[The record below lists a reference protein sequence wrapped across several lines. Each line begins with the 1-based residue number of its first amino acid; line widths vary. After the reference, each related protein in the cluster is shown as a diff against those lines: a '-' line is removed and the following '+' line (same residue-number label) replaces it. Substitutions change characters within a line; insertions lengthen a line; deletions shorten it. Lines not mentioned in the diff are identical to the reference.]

1 MQLNFLNIILTLF
14 IHELGWKRV
23 IVAQGPRQIIAGIT
37 VYALLKSAWT
47 DANGKYILKYSSC
60 KDYI

>member
-1 MQLNFLNIILTLF
+1 MLLTL
-14 IHELGWKRV
+14 IVYLGWKRV

-47 DANGKYILKYSSC
+47 DPNGMLIIGTKTLI
-60 KDYI
+60 I

>member
-1 MQLNFLNIILTLF
+1 MNLNNCIFLNNNNNI
-14 IHELGWKRV
+14 GWKKI

-47 DANGKYILKYSSC
+47 DPTNGM
-60 KDYI
+60 